1 MQALRVYGPAPYKL
15 SLQARAGAQSA
26 YQAVAGFSAV
36 DLSAL
41 PQGGWNTLS
50 LPAPAAASDIQLVLQ
65 PQASGGSGLSEIEFW
80 GAGPQ
85 HGNMAAISTPEF
97 GQTLPA
103 QAIAAPAT
111 NVQSGQAVTV
121 GDPAAGG
128 SSASFTMQVP
138 LLPAQMARA
147 WLVYE
152 LNGAAHWSEVARA
165 VNAAGPQGG
174 HVREAATSFTLQ
186 AEPVAPT
193 SLVQGQNTVVFSNP
207 GGLPAYQVRNV
218 RLVLE
223 PFDGWNWATSA
234 ASNQGPAGS
243 VLDAGS
249 TAGWNIYP
257 LNASKAASAPQ
268 LTVQLSQTVSI
279 DALRFKLS
287 KALDGAVSVDV
298 LTAAG
303 KWQTVAADLPGSG
316 FSAGPNA
323 LPLAQTQASAVRL
336 RFAGGSSA
344 AVLTGLP

>member
-1 MQALRVYGPAPYKL
+1 
-15 SLQARAGAQSA
+15 
-26 YQAVAGFSAV
+26 
-36 DLSAL
+36 
-41 PQGGWNTLS
+41 
-50 LPAPAAASDIQLVLQ
+50 
-65 PQASGGSGLSEIEFW
+65 
-80 GAGPQ
+80 
-85 HGNMAAISTPEF
+85 
-97 GQTLPA
+97 
-103 QAIAAPAT
+103 
-111 NVQSGQAVTV
+111 
-121 GDPAAGG
+121 
-128 SSASFTMQVP
+128 MQVP

-147 WLVYE
+147 LARYE

-223 PFDGWNWATSA
+223 PFDGWNWAASA

-243 VLDAGS
+243 VCNAGS

-279 DALRFKLS
+279 DALRLVS
-287 KALDGAVSVDV
+287 KALDGAVSVGR
-298 LTAAG
+298 AHG
-303 KWQTVAADLPGSG
+303 GRQMADGG
-316 FSAGPNA
+316 GRSAG
-323 LPLAQTQASAVRL
+323 VRL
-336 RFAGGSSA
+336 FRGPERAAARPRPRPPPSACALRAA
-344 AVLTGLP
+344 AVLPF